1 MICDKCG
8 KVLPDGAKFCGR
20 CGASLSPRAVPKP
33 EPVPKQVFEPVPAPV
48 TEPKPEKVSSPKT
61 KKLILFGAI
70 GAAVVAAA
78 LVVLFVVI
86 LPAVNGGKSGDSKD
100 SKSAVV
106 SGTGEQSADASDGI
120 KLDILS
126 YVKEH
131 DLITQTGS
139 SDWNLDVAVKAFEAE
154 INGCKIRKPDD
165 EPLTEVSVRDPN
177 GNKILT
183 TDDAKTAS
191 AEGFTQNLWPGL
203 IDLHLTNTDSWLLDE
218 ESTTEERIV
227 VYYNKILPAG
237 EDLSKTPLC
246 DTLTIDRR
254 VADKATQTVTDDGK
268 TIVTK
273 YDYDGWQFCLEA
285 EVDAVQTHNA
295 EDAIRSAWG
304 RDVNIS
310 DDGTLTLVK

>member
-1 MICDKCG
+1 MIMKNI
-8 KVLPDGAKFCGR
+8 KKMIT
-20 CGASLSPRAVPKP
+20 SPIA
-33 EPVPKQVFEPVPAPV
+33 
-48 TEPKPEKVSSPKT
+48 T
-61 KKLILFGAI
+61 
-70 GAAVVAAA
+70 
-78 LVVLFVVI
+78 VVLFVLAAGLLLFSTIGGVRAALVYQSQDYKGQVQMYDI
-86 LPAVNGGKSGDSKD
+86 GVSLLEKCAGDDEAREVAKRVYDKGSNGQGTQDEWIETSDELLKAEYFLGKDKD
-100 SKSAVV
+100 NKIKEFVPGQTYKEELSVKN
-106 SGTGEQSADASDGI
+106 SGTIDE
-120 KLDILS
+120 
-126 YVKEH
+126 YVRV
-131 DLITQTGS
+131 TVYRY
-139 SDWNLDVAVKAFEAE
+139 W
-154 INGCKIRKPDD
+154 
-165 EPLTEVSVRDPN
+165 RDPN